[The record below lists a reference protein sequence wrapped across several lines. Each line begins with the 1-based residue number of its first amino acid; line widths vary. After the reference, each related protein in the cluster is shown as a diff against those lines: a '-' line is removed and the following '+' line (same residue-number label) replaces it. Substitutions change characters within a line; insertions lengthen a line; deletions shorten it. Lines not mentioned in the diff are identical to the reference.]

1 MSGLNDIV
9 NGAMKEIKIAV
20 THVDEMSAENSKN
33 FDELKVESQKF
44 KTDVKGEKKK
54 VIVVDDEE
62 TVLTLTKSMLEGD
75 YDVTTVNSGKAALI
89 LFFQGYVPDL
99 ALLDLSMP
107 ELGGWDTMKRIRD
120 ISKLHTTKIVIYSTS
135 DDQQD
140 REKAREMGAV
150 DFIHKPVKKAELLD
164 KVKKLISN

>member
-20 THVDEMSAENSKN
+20 THVDEMSSENSKN
-33 FDELKVESQKF
+33 FEELKTESQKF

-54 VIVVDDEE
+54 IIVVDDEE
-62 TVLTLTKSMLEGD
+62 TVLTLTKSMLEAD
-75 YDVTTVNSGKAALI
+75 YDVTTVNSGKAALT

-120 ISKLHTTKIVIYSTS
+120 ISRLHTTKIAIYSTS

-140 REKAREMGAV
+140 RDKAREMGAV
-150 DFIHKPVKKAELLD
+150 DFIHKPVKKSELLD
-164 KVKKLISN
+164 KVKRLIN